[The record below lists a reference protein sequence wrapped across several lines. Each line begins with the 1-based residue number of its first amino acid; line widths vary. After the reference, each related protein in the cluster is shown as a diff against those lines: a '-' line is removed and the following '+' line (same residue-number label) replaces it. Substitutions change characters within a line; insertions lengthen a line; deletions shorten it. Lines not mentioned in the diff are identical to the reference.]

1 MKFNINAAKFVREVK
16 RVDQAPK
23 PPRPAV
29 VFAGRSNVG
38 KSTLINSLVGHKNL
52 AKTSRTPGRT
62 QSIVY
67 FEVDEKSYFID
78 VPGYGFAKAPER
90 VRAKWGPMVENFLTN
105 AEEIRLVIIILDIR
119 REPSPDDLQLVE
131 WLETIGL
138 PYFFVLTKVDK
149 VSKGKL
155 QGRVQAI
162 GRRLGVEGTDALL
175 PFSAVSGQGRRELI
189 DVIRTA
195 IGQ

>member
-155 QGRVQAI
+155 QGRVQSI
-162 GRRLGVEGTDALL
+162 GRRLGVEGSEALL